1 MKQLLII
8 STAILFFTSCTSQ
21 RVDDN
26 DSDWISIFD
35 GETLDGWKISENPE
49 AIKVEDGKIV
59 VHGNRAHLFYVGP
72 VQDHN
77 FQDFEVKAEIMTFPG
92 ANSGMFIHTEYQE
105 EGWPSKG
112 YEIQVNNSHTD
123 WRRTGSIYAVQD
135 VKEAPA
141 KDNEW
146 FTQHIIV
153 EGDRI
158 TVKVND
164 EVINEL
170 TVKEDSRLNGGT
182 VALQAHDPESK
193 VYYRN
198 IMIKPLQN

>member
-1 MKQLLII
+1 MKKLVII
-8 STAILFFTSCTSQ
+8 WATIGIFTSCNNQ
-21 RVDDN
+21 NAENN
-26 DSDWISIFD
+26 DSGWVSIFD
-35 GETLDGWKISENPE
+35 GESLDGWKISENPE
-49 AIKVEDGKIV
+49 AIRVEDGNIV
-59 VHGNRAHLFYVGP
+59 VHGNRAHLFYVGT
-72 VQDHN
+72 VENHN
-77 FQDFEVKAEIMTFPG
+77 FQDFEFKADIMTFPG
-92 ANSGMFIHTEYQE
+92 ANSGMFIHTEYQD

-153 EGDRI
+153 EGNQI

-170 TVKEDSRLNGGT
+170 TVTEDSRLNGGT
-182 VALQAHDPESK
+182 IALQAHDPESK

-198 IMIKPLQN
+198 IMVKPLSE

>member
-1 MKQLLII
+1 MKKLVII
-8 STAILFFTSCTSQ
+8 WATIGIFTSCNNQ
-21 RVDDN
+21 NAENN
-26 DSDWISIFD
+26 DSGWVSIFD
-35 GETLDGWKISENPE
+35 GESLDGWKISENPE
-49 AIKVEDGKIV
+49 AIRVEDGNIV

-72 VQDHN
+72 VENHN
-77 FQDFEVKAEIMTFPG
+77 FQDFEFKADIMTFPG
-92 ANSGMFIHTEYQE
+92 ANSGMFIHTEYQD

-153 EGDRI
+153 EGNQI

-170 TVKEDSRLNGGT
+170 TVTEDSRLNGGT
-182 VALQAHDPESK
+182 IALQAHDPESK

-198 IMIKPLQN
+198 IMVKPLSE